1 MMERRKKIIF
11 AQIILL
17 LLGFSIILFTY
28 VNRDKSSN
36 SQIIS
41 KDDKKIIKD
50 KLLDK
55 KSKGNIFYDIEYS
68 GIDLAG
74 NRYILK
80 SSEAFND
87 VSKQE
92 IINMKFVEAVFY
104 FKDSTVLYVW
114 SDAGLYNNQTLDM
127 KFDGNVKVNY
137 MESELFAQKAEYSN
151 LNSYISI
158 TDNVSINDIRGT
170 MVADRLLFDIKKK
183 TLNIESLNEN
193 KINANVQMK

>member
-1 MMERRKKIIF
+1 MDRKKKIIS

-17 LLGFSIILFTY
+17 LLGISIILFTY
-28 VNRDKSSN
+28 VNRDKNNN

-55 KSKGNIFYDIEYS
+55 KSRGNVFYDIEYS

-80 SSEAFND
+80 SSEAYND
-87 VSKQE
+87 DNKQE
-92 IINMKFVEAVFY
+92 MINMKFVEAVFY
-104 FKDSTVLYVW
+104 FKDSTILYVW
-114 SDAGLYNNQTLDM
+114 SDTGLYNNQTLDM

-183 TLNIESLNEN
+183 TLNIDSFNEN
-193 KINANVQMK
+193 KINANVKMK

>member
-1 MMERRKKIIF
+1 MERKKKIIS

-17 LLGFSIILFTY
+17 LLGISIILFTY
-28 VNRDKSSN
+28 VNRDKNNN

-55 KSKGNIFYDIEYS
+55 KSRGNVFYDIEYS

-80 SSEAFND
+80 SSEAYND
-87 VSKQE
+87 DNKQE
-92 IINMKFVEAVFY
+92 MINMKFVEAVFY
-104 FKDSTVLYVW
+104 FKDSTILYVW
-114 SDAGLYNNQTLDM
+114 SDTGLYNNQTLDM

-137 MESELFAQKAEYSN
+137 MESELLAQKAEYSN
-151 LNSYISI
+151 LNSYISK

-183 TLNIESLNEN
+183 TLNIDSFNEN
-193 KINANVQMK
+193 KINANVKMK